1 MAAGGRERAVTD
13 ATAKARSVQ
22 ARAKINLFLR
32 VLGTRGDG
40 YHDLETLIV
49 PISLADRLVVR
60 ADSDPSFQ
68 TLSLSLEVTGH
79 SDLVRGVPRDE
90 TNLVL
95 KAAAALAQSTG
106 LRGFADVTLEK
117 FVPVG
122 AGLGGGSA
130 DAAAVL
136 GILNDLWG
144 CGLAP
149 EALREVGASVGSDVP
164 ALMMGGPV
172 LAAGRGERVE
182 PAPSRPLSVVL
193 ATFPFSVSTPD
204 AFRWWDEEGSTGPD
218 PEELLGATAPDGDLA
233 SLGRLMFNDLELPVT
248 RRHPEIAE
256 AKRILLEGGALG
268 AVMSGSGPSVAGV
281 MPDESARLTRHA
293 DQAIAD
299 IGSRLTRLSVSS

>member
-1 MAAGGRERAVTD
+1 VTD
-13 ATAKARSVQ
+13 ATAKARSVL

-32 VLGTRGDG
+32 VLGSREDG

-49 PISLADRLVVR
+49 PISLADRLVVH
-60 ADSDPSFQ
+60 ADSDPSFR

-79 SDLVRGVPRDE
+79 SDLVRDVPRDE

-95 KAAAALAQSTG
+95 KAAAALAQRTG

-144 CGLAP
+144 CGLP
-149 EALREVGASVGSDVP
+149 PQALREVGASVGSDVP

-182 PAPSRPLSVVL
+182 PAPIRPLSVVL
-193 ATFPFSVSTPD
+193 VTFPFSVSTPD
-204 AFRWWDEEGSTGPD
+204 AFGWWDEEPSTGHD
-218 PEELLGATAPDGDLA
+218 PEELLAAAAPNGDLV
-233 SLGRLMFNDLELPVT
+233 SLGRLMFNDLELSVT

-256 AKRILLEGGALG
+256 AKRILLEGDALG
-268 AVMSGSGPSVAGV
+268 AVMSGSGPSVVAL
-281 MPDESARLTRHA
+281 MAAEADRLSPQTEQSIV
-293 DQAIAD
+293 DL
-299 IGSRLTRLSVSS
+299 GGRLTRLSASA

>member
-1 MAAGGRERAVTD
+1 MAAGGRDRAVTD

-32 VLGTRGDG
+32 VLGTRDDG

-49 PISLADRLVVR
+49 PISLADRLVIH
-60 ADSDPSFQ
+60 ADADPSFR
-68 TLSLSLEVTGH
+68 TLSLSMEVTGH

-95 KAAAALAQSTG
+95 KAAVALAERTG
-106 LRGFADVTLEK
+106 LRGFADITLEK
-117 FVPVG
+117 LVPVG

-136 GILNDLWG
+136 GVLNDLWG
-144 CGLAP
+144 CGLGP

-172 LAAGRGERVE
+172 RAAGRGERVG

-193 ATFPFSVSTPD
+193 VTFPFSVSTPD

-218 PEELLGATAPDGDLA
+218 PDELLEAAAPDGDLA
-233 SLGRLMFNDLELPVT
+233 SLGRLLFNDLERPVA
-248 RRHPEIAE
+248 RRHPEIVE
-256 AKRILLEGGALG
+256 AKGMLLEGGALG
-268 AVMSGSGPSVAGV
+268 AVMSGSGPSVVGLMAA
-281 MPDESARLTRHA
+281 ESDRLTPPVQRA
-293 DQAIAD
+293 V
-299 IGSRLTRLSVSS
+299 RELTGRPAANVRS